1 MSKVGFTTTIPIEIL
16 LAAKKVPVDLNNIF
30 INHPAKKDLLEKAE
44 SDGFPRNVC
53 SWIKGIYSVV
63 LNTDISEVIAV
74 IQGDCSNTQ
83 ALMETLQFKGIK
95 AIPFFYPYDRDRQLL
110 SLSLK
115 KLMDHYGVN
124 EEQSL
129 KKKREL
135 DRTRKKIHYID
146 ELTWKENI
154 VSSEE
159 NHYFQVCTSDMNQN
173 LQAFESEIDGFLS
186 SVQKHTV
193 FREKIRLGYIG
204 VPSIFSD
211 LYSFI
216 EGLNARVVFNEMQR
230 QFSMPYFT
238 ASLLEQY
245 LRYTY
250 PYDIFTRIEDI
261 KNEVK
266 RREIDGLIHY
276 VQSFC
281 FRQIEDAIL
290 KKTLKLPML
299 TIEGDQPSS
308 LDSRNRT
315 KLEVFIEMLRS
326 KKNKAVKI

>member
-16 LAAKKVPVDLNNIF
+16 LAAQKVPVDLNNIF
-30 INHPAKKDLLEKAE
+30 INHPAKKDLLERAE

-83 ALMETLQFKGIK
+83 ALMETLQFQGIK
-95 AIPFFYPYDRDRQLL
+95 AIPFFYPYDRDPQLL

-115 KLMDHYGVN
+115 KLMDYYGVN

-129 KKKREL
+129 KEKGEL

-146 ELTWKENI
+146 GLTWKENI

-186 SVQKHTV
+186 SVQKRTV

-230 QFSMPYFT
+230 QFSMPYST

-266 RREIDGLIHY
+266 RRKIDGLIHY

-290 KKTLKLPML
+290 KKILKLPML

-315 KLEVFIEMLRS
+315 KIEVFIEMLLSR
-326 KKNKAVKI
+326 KDKNRRQ